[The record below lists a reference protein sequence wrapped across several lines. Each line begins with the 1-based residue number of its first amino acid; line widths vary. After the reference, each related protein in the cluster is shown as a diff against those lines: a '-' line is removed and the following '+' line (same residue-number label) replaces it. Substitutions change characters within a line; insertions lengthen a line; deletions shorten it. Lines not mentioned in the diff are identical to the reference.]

1 MKKLNYLAL
10 FTFAAMLLS
19 SCGGLNKMQEAASDV
34 SYTVTPEVLEEHGDQ
49 VDVKIDVKYPA
60 KYFNKNAILT
70 ATPVLKYDG
79 GETAFEPKKVQGEK
93 VEANNQVINF
103 AEGGSVS
110 YTGTVPYT
118 DEMMLSDLVVRVEA
132 ELKGN
137 QTTFPDYKIAEGVIA
152 TPKLVVVDPKP
163 VMVGDKY
170 QRIVPDNYKADIN
183 YVINRAEVRM
193 SELKKE
199 DMAGLTEFIKKSEEH
214 ERVDLKGVELSAYAS
229 PDGPIDFNDKL
240 AQSRQSSAQRYL
252 EREAKKA
259 EIEAAAK
266 EGFLAM
272 NYTAEDWEGFKE
284 LMQESDIQDKELI
297 LRVLSMYSDPVV
309 REREIKNISEAFE
322 VIADKVLPELRRSKF
337 VVNVEKIGL
346 SDEEIKSVWSSDPDS
361 LNLEE
366 ILYAAT
372 LYDDLD
378 TKLAIYKKATE
389 NHPKCFRAINN
400 VGYIYVLKGDADN
413 AQNAFEEAKAMM
425 DNDIVNNNLG
435 TVALMKGEVEKA
447 EQLFLSSMGA
457 GDVVNYNLGIVKII
471 QGDYDAAS
479 NYLGNTTS
487 VNAALVKLLKDD
499 FDAALST
506 VNKVEKESAK
516 KQYVKAI
523 ILANQDKDDAALQ
536 ALGMAVSQDA
546 ELKARAK
553 KDMEFAKYFENEE
566 FKNLVD

>member
-10 FTFAAMLLS
+10 FTFAAILIS

-49 VDVKIDVKYPA
+49 VDVKIDVKYPE

-70 ATPVLKYDG
+70 VTPVLKYEG
-79 GETAFEPKKVQGEK
+79 GETAYEPKTVQGEK
-93 VEANNQVINF
+93 VEANNQVISSD
-103 AEGGSVS
+103 GGSVS
-110 YTGTVPYT
+110 YSSTVPFT
-118 DEMMLSDLVVRVEA
+118 EEMMLSDLVVRVSA

-137 QTTFPDYKIAEGVIA
+137 EATFPDYKIAEGVIA

-170 QRIVPDNYKADIN
+170 QRIVPDSYKADIN

-199 DMAGLTEFIKKSEEH
+199 DVAGLTDYLKKADTH
-214 ERVDLKGVELSAYAS
+214 ERMDLKGVQLSAYAS
-229 PDGPIDFNDKL
+229 PDGPVDFNDNL
-240 AQSRQSSAQRYL
+240 AQKRQSSAQRYFD
-252 EREAKKA
+252 RETKQA

-284 LMQESDIQDKELI
+284 LMEESDIQDKELI

-322 VIADKVLPELRRSKF
+322 VIADEILPELRRSKF
-337 VVNVEKIGL
+337 VVNVDKIGL
-346 SDEEIKSVWSSDPDS
+346 SDDEIKSVWSSDPDS

-366 ILYAAT
+366 ILYAAS

-378 TKLAIYKKATE
+378 TKLAIYKKASD

-400 VGYIYVLKGDADN
+400 VGYVYVLMGDADN
-413 AQNAFEEAKAMM
+413 AE
-425 DNDIVNNNLG
+425 
-435 TVALMKGEVEKA
+435 
-447 EQLFLSSMGA
+447 
-457 GDVVNYNLGIVKII
+457 
-471 QGDYDAAS
+471 
-479 NYLGNTTS
+479 
-487 VNAALVKLLKDD
+487 
-499 FDAALST
+499 
-506 VNKVEKESAK
+506 
-516 KQYVKAI
+516 
-523 ILANQDKDDAALQ
+523 
-536 ALGMAVSQDA
+536 
-546 ELKARAK
+546 
-553 KDMEFAKYFENEE
+553 
-566 FKNLVD
+566 